1 MSNNTTRQTQSA
13 IPDASARDVVAAFKQ
28 NTGLVATVVDTLLE
42 RAESSAWMGAMI
54 AIGRSSAMQQAALCD
69 ARDRSLTLGPL
80 HGLPLVVKDNIDVAG
95 MPTTSGSPVLAGH
108 VPQTS
113 ASSIQRLLNAG
124 AVVLGKTNLHEL
136 CFGITSNNATYGPVR
151 NPYAPDRIA
160 GGSSGGTAA
169 AIASGL
175 APAGIGS
182 DTGGSLRIPAA
193 LCGVVGF
200 RPTTGRW
207 PSDGV
212 VTISSTRD
220 TVGPMAHTVAD
231 CALLDAV
238 VCAESSAPAELDL
251 TGVRIGV
258 PKQLFWETLEPSV
271 ERAAQAVLNL
281 LSKAGVALVECDVG
295 IDSDECTQAG
305 MTVALYESLP
315 CLQKYM
321 ASHRLAFNAAK
332 VTSQIAS
339 ADVRGIFESL
349 LGPQAPTAAAYQHA
363 MHTLRPALRQAYAQ
377 CFARY
382 KLSALIF
389 PTTPLPAALIGED
402 DTVLLAG
409 QAVPTF
415 LTYTRN
421 VGPGSFAGIPGITLP
436 IGCNAAG
443 LPLGIALDGP
453 VNSDR
458 QLLALA
464 HAVQAL
470 LPPMPRPPA
479 FAKTT

>member
-1 MSNNTTRQTQSA
+1 MTTHSSDPSQSA
-13 IPDASARDVVAAFKQ
+13 LADADAHAIVSAISAHTARAVP
-28 NTGLVATVVDTLLE
+28 LVESLLR
-42 RAESSAWMGAMI
+42 RAESRAWMGATIHM
-54 AIGRSSAMQQAALCD
+54 ARASALQQAAQRD
-69 ARDRSLTLGPL
+69 GMGSATARAPL

-108 VPQTS
+108 VPQRS
-113 ASSIQRLLNAG
+113 ASAIQSLLNAG

-136 CFGITSNNATYGPVR
+136 CFGITSNNAAHGPVR

-212 VTISSTRD
+212 VTISNTRD
-220 TVGPMAHTVAD
+220 TVGPMAHTAAD

-238 VCAESSAPAELDL
+238 VCGEPTLLATLHL
-251 TGVRIGV
+251 QGVRIGV
-258 PKQLFWETLEPSV
+258 PKPLFWQTLEPSMAH
-271 ERAAQAVLNL
+271 AAQAVLAL
-281 LSKAGVALVECDVG
+281 LSQAGVELVECDVG
-295 IDSDECTQAG
+295 IDNDACTQAG
-305 MTVALYESLP
+305 MTVALYEALP
-315 CLQKYM
+315 CLQAYM
-321 ASHRLAFNAAK
+321 ARHGLAFDAAK
-332 VTSQIAS
+332 ITAQIAS
-339 ADVRGIFESL
+339 PDVRGIFASL
-349 LGPQAPTAAAYQHA
+349 LGPQAPTAEAYHQA
-363 MHTLRPALRQAYAQ
+363 LQTYRPALRQAYAQ
-377 CFARY
+377 CFARHNIA
-382 KLSALIF
+382 ALIF

-409 QAVPTF
+409 QQVPTF

-421 VGPGSFAGIPGITLP
+421 VGPGSFAGIPGISLP
-436 IGCNAAG
+436 MGCNDAG

-453 VNSDR
+453 IGSDR

-464 HAVQAL
+464 QAVQAL
-470 LPPMPRPPA
+470 LPRMPRPPA
-479 FAKTT
+479 FLQTT